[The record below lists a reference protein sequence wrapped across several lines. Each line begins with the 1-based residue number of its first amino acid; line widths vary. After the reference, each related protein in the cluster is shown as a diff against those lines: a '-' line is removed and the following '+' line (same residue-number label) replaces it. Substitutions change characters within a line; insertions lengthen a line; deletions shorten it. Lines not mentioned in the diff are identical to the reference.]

1 MGDVMAAR
9 RHKWTDES
17 ETATATHGTAV
28 VDEPTPAPADYTITF
43 NSRSRWLPPSI
54 TMAGCKDD
62 KEAKRMLFEH
72 IERSIVQIERRER

>member
-1 MGDVMAAR
+1 MASR
-9 RHKWTDES
+9 RYEAKEQS
-17 ETATATHGTAV
+17 GGTAV
-28 VDEPTPAPADYTITF
+28 AEPPAPAAPADYTITF

-54 TMAGCKDD
+54 TMAGCKDE